1 MKLDTLWRIIRR
13 LVFLFVALIVAA
25 NTIAFVIL
33 NNGFVHDWVRKEIND
48 GFAQKYGLVVDIG
61 MISLNALESTI
72 QVNNITAHSMQ
83 SRDKEFA
90 HIQQMTLGFEFFSS
104 MKNWYPRSRFL
115 RIADWKLD
123 LALLDL
129 FTGDMGEKNAPSFR
143 IEEILTAAK
152 NLVGSQIELRSGRLL
167 DSRINA
173 RLEHMNVDN
182 VFFRIGGERDSID
195 LSVIAEFGQTLL
207 CLRRNDA
214 CVENS
219 KIEAFK
225 TNIVY
230 LPGANVRFEQVS
242 VVGDFGQWT
251 ANGEFQLNKSS
262 TIRGYAFRVQGDA
275 MAAPWFSLVG
285 MTGHGHFGA
294 NFRIKSRNSEIADG
308 SISDINPYAEGRV
321 NWRGLNLSGFDI
333 YTGTADFAYTDKT
346 LNYKDA
352 QIVTPH
358 AALIEAHGSY
368 SFEKNKSFINY
379 AKLRDFSFAEL
390 MQGLRVPSDAIDF
403 KMNTDDLVVRGE
415 ISPAGNKGYSLIAE
429 GPIGATRLFSPAFET
444 GQRFLP
450 DCMVDLVLDTDR
462 SRMTFR
468 GSSVSCTDSKTGQI
482 MPVELQTGRI
492 DYIKST
498 TDFQFTAANAPASI
512 VSYFLGEDISGNMG
526 FRASITSSQSKPTH
540 FIADVQVNNGR
551 VFDLD
556 FARLSTRLFL
566 DKERI
571 KCTQTEA
578 WLNDERQSPNL
589 VAENFEIEFNQKR
602 ISLAGKFDGE
612 LSDFFAAS
620 GRAGAAI
627 AKDLGG
633 QLKIHNLKLNGRLNE
648 LEKAE
653 IDLSASATNMTHPR
667 VNTRALDVRVFC
679 QLGLC
684 TGSRVF
690 AQDIALGSAKATD
703 PLRNSQRL
711 SGLLSSSA
719 IIEVESY
726 TGKSVSL
733 RSSVVSV
740 PFALSADTGSTISGL
755 LDFNAALQ
763 GGWDNWELSL
773 RSRVDALKYGDVP
786 LGSLALTGSSVGSG
800 PLNLLLTGLN
810 DQVQSRFVFD
820 HGLREYSQIYLSL
833 RSFDVFRYF
842 SMNENST
849 LRPSVFVSGDLSL
862 TAPSLRSS
870 LEKFSKSV
878 KSAQGNGEIY
888 VMRGQLGGES
898 FSMQSPSSLSL
909 SQGELTYSPFLLQG
923 KNLSLSS
930 SGRYNLMKSEYS
942 GRVSVGAGASLLAG
956 LTPQISQAD
965 GEIRFDADLKLGAG
979 VKKITGQ
986 AQLNNV
992 LLAGRYLT
1000 PPISGING
1008 RIIVQDSKIE
1018 IPGLSGTKGNG
1029 QVELVGTVNLDSED
1043 KYSSDGLAMPS
1054 VAVRANIR
1062 SGQFRIPQ
1070 EIFETVEAT
1079 VDGQLELVGRGRPFL
1094 LNGDVKLVKGRAFRD
1109 ATCQELINTS
1119 SLSSGEKGVGESES
1133 PLLQLSLNLEADNS
1147 LTLQTN
1153 CLRGRVSAGLR
1164 LTGDEL
1170 SPVIAGQIRLEN
1182 GQLNLLKTRFD
1193 VTRADALFDNL
1204 VRTEPRLEAQMVAR
1218 IDRYNVFVGADGPL
1232 SRPRLNIWSD
1242 PSTGPDGTPLTRSTL
1257 IRMISTNRGP
1267 GDTTQ
1272 TAVTQAI
1279 ANGVVGLFDDPLSQ
1293 AVSKITRG
1301 FVDRFELQPILEAG
1315 QSSWKARVSRELGE
1329 KFNLGLDWEPNSQ
1342 SLTGEIFINESVN
1355 VLGGFDRRSS
1365 QVGSYSELKG
1375 GFRFQFGGK

>member
-1 MKLDTLWRIIRR
+1 MDTLWRIIRR
-13 LVFLFVALIVAA
+13 LLFLFVVMIVAA
-25 NTIAFVIL
+25 NTIAFVVL
-33 NNGFVHDWVRKEIND
+33 NNGFIHDWMRKEINE

-61 MISLNALESTI
+61 LISLNALESTI
-72 QVNNITAHSMQ
+72 QVSNVTAHSMQ

-90 HIQQMTLGFEFFSS
+90 HIQQMTLGFELFSS
-104 MKNWYPRSRFL
+104 MKNWYPKSRFL
-115 RIADWKLD
+115 RITDWELD
-123 LALLDL
+123 LALVDFFKDDLD
-129 FTGDMGEKNAPSFR
+129 EKSPHSFR
-143 IEEILTAAK
+143 AEELLLAAK
-152 NLVGSQIELRSGRLL
+152 NLVGSQIELRAGRIM
-167 DSRINA
+167 DSRVNA

-182 VFFRIGGERDSID
+182 VFFRIGGDRGSID

-207 CLRRNDA
+207 CLRSNDA

-230 LPGANVRFEQVS
+230 LPGANLRFEQIS

-251 ANGEFQLNKSS
+251 VNGEIQLNKASEV
-262 TIRGYAFRVQGDA
+262 RGYAFRVQGEA
-275 MAAPWFSLVG
+275 MATPWFSLVG
-285 MTGHGHFGA
+285 KTGYGQFGT
-294 NFRIKSRNSEIADG
+294 NFRIKSQLAELADSG
-308 SISDINPYAEGRV
+308 ISQIHPHVEGRV

-333 YTGTADFAYTDKT
+333 YTGAAGFVYDNKT
-346 LNYKDA
+346 LIYKDA
-352 QIVTPH
+352 QIVTPK

-379 AKLRDFSFAEL
+379 AKLRDFSFSEL
-390 MQGLRVPSDAIDF
+390 MKGLRVPSNAVDF
-403 KMNTDDLVVRGE
+403 KMNTDEIVVRGE
-415 ISPAGNKGYSLIAE
+415 IAPADIKGYSLIAE
-429 GPIGATRLFSPAFET
+429 GPINATKLSSPAFET
-444 GQRFLP
+444 GQRVLP
-450 DCMVDLVLDTDR
+450 DCQVYLVLDTDR
-462 SRMTFR
+462 NRMTFG
-468 GSSVSCTDSKTGQI
+468 GSRVSCTESKTGSI
-482 MPVELQTGRI
+482 MPVELQSGLI
-492 DYIKST
+492 DYISST
-498 TDFQFTAANAPASI
+498 TEFHFTALNAPASI
-512 VSYFLGEDISGNMG
+512 VSYFVDEELTGTMG
-526 FRASITSSQSKPTH
+526 FRAKISSNRSKSTQ
-540 FIADVQVNNGR
+540 FIADVQVNRGR

-556 FARLSTRLFL
+556 FARLSTQLFL
-566 DKERI
+566 DKNRI
-571 KCTQTEA
+571 KFMQTEA
-578 WLNDERQSPNL
+578 WINDEQQTPNL
-589 VAENFEIEFNQKR
+589 MVDKLEIEFNQKR
-602 ISLAGKFDGE
+602 ISLDGKFDGE
-612 LSDFFAAS
+612 ISDFFAAAGRS
-620 GRAGAAI
+620 GASI
-627 AKDLGG
+627 AKNLGG
-633 QLKIHNLKLNGRLNE
+633 QLKIQNLKLSGRLHE
-648 LEKAE
+648 FEKAE
-653 IDLSASATNMTHPR
+653 IDLAASVKNMSHPSI
-667 VNTRALDVRVFC
+667 NARALDVRVFC

-684 TGSRVF
+684 TGSRIF
-690 AQDIALGSAKATD
+690 AQDIVVGTAKATN
-703 PLRNSQRL
+703 PLINSERL

-733 RSSVVSV
+733 RSSIVSV
-740 PFALSADTGSTISGL
+740 PFVFLTEAGSTVSGL
-755 LDFNAALQ
+755 LDLNTTLQ

-773 RSRVDALKYGDVP
+773 RSRVDALKYGDVS
-786 LGSLALTGSSVGSG
+786 LGSLTLTGSSIGSG
-800 PLNLLLTGLN
+800 PLNILVTGLN
-810 DQVQSRFVFD
+810 DQIQSRFIFD
-820 HGLREYSQIYLSL
+820 HGLTEYAQIYLSL

-842 SMNENST
+842 LANEAST
-849 LRPSVFVSGDLSL
+849 LRPSVFLSGDLSL

-870 LEKFSKSV
+870 VERFANLV
-878 KSAQGNGEIY
+878 KSAKGSGEIHL
-888 VMRGQLGGES
+888 VRGQLGGES
-898 FSMQSPSSLSL
+898 FSLQAPSTLSFSL
-909 SQGELTYSPFLLQG
+909 GELTYAPLVLRG
-923 KNLSLSS
+923 KNLRLSS
-930 SGRYNLMKSEYS
+930 SGSYNVLKSEYS
-942 GRVSVGAGASLLAG
+942 GRISVGAGASLLVG
-956 LTPQISQAD
+956 LTPHISQAD
-965 GEIRFDADLKLGAG
+965 GEIGFEGDLKIGGG
-979 VKKITGQ
+979 VNRISGQ
-986 AQLNNV
+986 AQLINV

-1000 PPISGING
+1000 PPISGMNG
-1008 RIIVQDSKIE
+1008 RIVVQDSKIE

-1029 QVELVGTVNLDSED
+1029 QVEVVGTVNLDSED
-1043 KYSSDGLAMPS
+1043 KYTTDGFSMPTIAM
-1054 VAVRANIR
+1054 RANIR
-1062 SGQFRIPQ
+1062 SAQFRIPQ
-1070 EIFETVEAT
+1070 EMFETVEAA
-1079 VDGQLELVGRGRPFL
+1079 VDGQLELVGRGRPYL
-1094 LNGDVKLVKGRAFRD
+1094 LNGDLKLLQGRAFRD
-1109 ATCQELINTS
+1109 ATCQELIKTS
-1119 SLSSGEKGVGESES
+1119 GISGGEKAVGESQS

-1204 VRTEPRLEAQMVAR
+1204 VRTEPRLEAQMVSR
-1218 IDRYNVFVGADGPL
+1218 IDRYSVFVGADGPL